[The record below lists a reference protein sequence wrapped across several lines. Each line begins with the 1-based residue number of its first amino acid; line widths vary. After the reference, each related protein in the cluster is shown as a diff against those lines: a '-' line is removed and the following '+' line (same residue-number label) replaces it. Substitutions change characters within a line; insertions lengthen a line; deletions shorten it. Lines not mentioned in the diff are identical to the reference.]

1 MNILILSSNNGQGHN
16 SSAKALKEYFE
27 KKGMHCDIYD
37 SLELISKIA
46 SRAVSCFHSISY
58 KKLSYVYNAS
68 YDRIKQNKKF
78 FEVGSL
84 YRRILDCAVEKLSQY
99 LVDNNIDCVI
109 STHIFG
115 SIISSD
121 AIAKWNLNIKNCFVS
136 TDYCCTPGLE
146 ELRNTIIFIPDKC
159 LKSSFVSSIDSSC
172 QIITTGIPI
181 SESFKFKK
189 HNNSNSMHTLFL
201 IGISNKKINN
211 DLLFRLCALC
221 NEANQIHIICNHK
234 GLFNKLRKY
243 SNDYLKVFRWCP
255 NIADELLWADVFIT
269 KPGGLAVT
277 EAISAKTPLMLYKV
291 INAYEEDNC
300 EYVLKNNFGMTFN
313 KYIELFDKWVEIVND
328 KALLDGYNKSLK
340 SHEENNACEIIFNF
354 ISAICKEGNK

>member
-1 MNILILSSNNGQGHN
+1 MNILILSSNNGHGHN
-16 SSAKALKEYFE
+16 SSAKALKDYLE
-27 KKGMHCDIYD
+27 KKGMCCDVYD

-46 SRAVSCFHSISY
+46 SCSVSYFHSFSCN
-58 KKLSYVYNAS
+58 KLSHVYNVS
-68 YDRIKQNKKF
+68 YDYIKQNQKF
-78 FEVGSL
+78 FKSGSVN
-84 YRRILDCAVEKLSQY
+84 RRLLNCAVDKLSRY
-99 LVDNNIDCVI
+99 IVDNNIDCVI

-121 AIAKWNLNIKNCFVS
+121 AIAKWNLNIKNCFVA
-136 TDYCCTPGLE
+136 TDYSCTPGLE

-159 LKSSFVSSIDSSC
+159 LKSSFLSSIDSSC
-172 QIITTGIPI
+172 RIITTGIPI

-189 HNNSNSMHTLFL
+189 HNKSNSMHTLFL
-201 IGISNKKINN
+201 IGFSNKKFNYDVI
-211 DLLFRLCALC
+211 FKSCALC
-221 NEANQIHIICNHK
+221 NEKNQIHIICNHN
-234 GLFNKLRKY
+234 GLYNKLRKY

-277 EAISAKTPLMLYKV
+277 EAISAKTPLMLYKL

-300 EYVLKNNFGMTFN
+300 EYVLKNNFGMTFD
-313 KYIELFDKWVEIVND
+313 KYTELYDKWVEIVND
-328 KALLDGYNKSLK
+328 KTLLDGYNKSLK
-340 SHEENNACEIIFNF
+340 SHEENNACEIIFNY